1 MAIIKILRS
10 GSSGAPAEL
19 AQGELGYSYLAGD
32 VSNGGDR
39 LYIGTG
45 TETDGVAANID
56 LIGGKYFTAKL
67 DHTPGTLT
75 ANSALI
81 VDATSKIDVLNV
93 DNITIDGNSITSTDS
108 NGNISLTPNGSG
120 KTIVTN
126 LYTDGTTSIAEFIY
140 DTVGGAITAGTG
152 VTVV

>member
-56 LIGGKYFTAKL
+56 
-67 DHTPGTLT
+67 HRR
-75 ANSALI
+75 
-81 VDATSKIDVLNV
+81 
-93 DNITIDGNSITSTDS
+93 
-108 NGNISLTPNGSG
+108 
-120 KTIVTN
+120 
-126 LYTDGTTSIAEFIY
+126 
-140 DTVGGAITAGTG
+140 
-152 VTVV
+152 

>member
-45 TETDGVAANID
+45 TETAGVAANIKLSAASILQKN
-56 LIGGKYFTAKL
+56 LIMFL
-67 DHTPGTLT
+67 VFWPQ
-75 ANSALI
+75 
-81 VDATSKIDVLNV
+81 
-93 DNITIDGNSITSTDS
+93 
-108 NGNISLTPNGSG
+108 
-120 KTIVTN
+120 
-126 LYTDGTTSIAEFIY
+126 IAHLL
-140 DTVGGAITAGTG
+140 
-152 VTVV
+152 